1 MVMFTND
8 TMVIPKESEWF
19 AFYSPGQDKE
29 IMPLEQSVLYLTVSN
44 YIENQKLILII
55 GKPSNFWQLMY
66 HKLTMFI

>member
-66 HKLTMFI
+66 HILTMFI